1 MIFGAQVTYGPL
13 ALTFLG
19 PQIIW
24 AHFLG
29 GPEFFLGPIFSLGP
43 KFCLGPNFFLGPK
56 MSLTLKSHMGH
67 WPLHF

>member
-24 AHFLG
+24 ARFFLRR
-29 GPEFFLGPIFSLGP
+29 EFFLGPNFVLARIF
-43 KFCLGPNFFLGPK
+43 F
-56 MSLTLKSHMGH
+56 
-67 WPLHF
+67 